1 MSLSHKRT
9 YRAGPALFAVIAA
22 SALALGQA
30 APAGASPTSASAKPR
45 VSFSFKKVR
54 ISTSQRPA
62 IRYASAHLPAGSKL
76 ALQRQF
82 GTGHVWKN
90 VILLKGS
97 SGTTS
102 APKVQMGRY
111 RYRIR
116 VYRQSRT
123 VVLSATRL
131 LYSYGRVPLT
141 NICNDNNNNSNVSVS
156 DSDGCQTQTV
166 QVNGMVF
173 TYLIDD
179 NPPAPPNYDQDITF
193 GVNTTCRSISF
204 QFSMNNNAAP
214 SDTAD
219 IELVQSASDPQKKSV
234 GFGQIASAFF
244 SLDGGPWDLDL
255 SDTNSDGE
263 FVNGHLSCWSPSGL
277 R

>member
-1 MSLSHKRT
+1 MSQSHKRI
-9 YRAGPALFAVIAA
+9 YLAGPAVFAVVAA
-22 SALALGQA
+22 SVLALGLA
-30 APAGASPTSASAKPR
+30 APAGASPTSASAKPQ
-45 VSFSFKKVR
+45 VSFSFKHVR
-54 ISTSQRPA
+54 ISTSQRPL
-62 IRYASAHLPAGSKL
+62 IRYTSANLPSGSQL

-82 GTGHVWKN
+82 GTARVWKN
-90 VILLKGS
+90 VILLKGH

-116 VYRQSRT
+116 VFRNRAT
-123 VVLSATRL
+123 VVLSGTKL
-131 LYSYGRVPLT
+131 LYSFGKIPLT
-141 NICNDNNNNSNVSVS
+141 NICNDGNSNSNVSVS
-156 DSDGCQTQTV
+156 DANGCQTQTV

-193 GVNTTCRSISF
+193 GVNTTCRSVTF

-214 SDTAD
+214 SDTAN

-234 GFGQIASAFF
+234 GFGQIAYAFF
-244 SLDGGPWDLDL
+244 HFDGGPWDLDL
-255 SDTNSDGE
+255 SDTNFDGE
-263 FVNGHLSCWSPSGL
+263 FVNGHLSCWSASGL